1 MNITRYKDPKSNN
14 YPDTENITKNQ
25 YFILPSLAIKK
36 ALNNNS
42 NIRFAASKSITR
54 PILIEYMPIE
64 YINPDNENIVGNPLL
79 KNSENYNIDLK
90 YEWFPTS
97 KEMIA
102 FNAFGKI
109 IDNAIERSYISSGN
123 STGTT
128 ITYFNSKRAKIIGL
142 EVEGLIGLSR
152 IIEGLDRWSLG
163 ANATFMYTDVERSE
177 EQKNETDFL
186 ANRKRKLQ
194 GAAPWTVNADLKY
207 EFKNSQNLT
216 NTFSLV
222 YNVSGKK
229 YTELDLVGWTMYMK
243 VLSIN

>member
-1 MNITRYKDPKSNN
+1 
-14 YPDTENITKNQ
+14 
-25 YFILPSLAIKK
+25 
-36 ALNNNS
+36 
-42 NIRFAASKSITR
+42 
-54 PILIEYMPIE
+54 MPIE

-186 ANRKRKLQ
+186 ANRKTTRCCSM
-194 GAAPWTVNADLKY
+194 DC
-207 EFKNSQNLT
+207 ECRFK
-216 NTFSLV
+216 
-222 YNVSGKK
+222 
-229 YTELDLVGWTMYMK
+229 
-243 VLSIN
+243 I